1 MLSKTL
7 LSIFFLVGALTTSV
21 LNASANEAGV
31 PLERAPNRLN
41 DLTALQRG
49 AQLFV
54 NYCLNCHSAKEMR
67 YSRLRDIGINEREV
81 EKNLLFTADKVG
93 QTMTVAMRAED
104 AKQWFG
110 MAPPDLSVEAR
121 ARSADWLYTYL
132 RSFYRDDTRPTG
144 WNNRVFENVG
154 MPHVM
159 WTLQG
164 QRGAKFEEIKAASEG
179 GKENQQSASGH
190 KFIGYQQL
198 TPGELS
204 AVEYDSAVAD
214 LVSYLV
220 WMAEPA
226 QKTRKQLGVWV
237 LLFLGLF
244 SILTWR
250 LNAAYWKDIK

>member
-1 MLSKTL
+1 MLRKIL
-7 LSIFFLVGALTTSV
+7 LPIFLLIGALATSS
-21 LNASANEAGV
+21 LNAATAENGV
-31 PLERAPNRLN
+31 PLEHAPNRLN

-49 AQLFV
+49 AKLFV
-54 NYCLNCHSAKEMR
+54 NYCLNCHSANEMR
-67 YSRLRDIGINEREV
+67 YSRLRDIGISEREV
-81 EKNLLFTADKVG
+81 EKNLLFTAEKVG
-93 QTMTVAMRAED
+93 NTMTIAMRAED

-110 MAPPDLSVEAR
+110 VMPPDLSVEAR

-132 RSFYRDDTRPTG
+132 RSFYRDATRPTG

-159 WTLQG
+159 WKLQG
-164 QRGAKFEEIKAASEG
+164 QRSVKLEGTNEEK
-179 GKENQQSASGH
+179 KENQPGASAH
-190 KFIGYQQL
+190 KFSGYQQL

-214 LVSYLV
+214 LVAYLV
-220 WMAEPA
+220 WMAEPV

-244 SILTWR
+244 SLLTWR